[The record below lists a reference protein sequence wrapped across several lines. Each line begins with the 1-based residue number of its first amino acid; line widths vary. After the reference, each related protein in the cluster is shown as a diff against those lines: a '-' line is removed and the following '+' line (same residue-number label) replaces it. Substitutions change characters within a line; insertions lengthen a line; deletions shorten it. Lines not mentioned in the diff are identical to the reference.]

1 MLQWASCSL
10 TLSVSA
16 IEGLL
21 SFHRRRTRKR
31 VDKNKRSLHRLRPLH
46 REENHRSPRRENL
59 GRIRWARQGD
69 DICCGIAYGMKSD
82 TQRPARYSG
91 VPGEMLMFR
100 ARAEISSSDFVE
112 CALNAAATTE

>member
-1 MLQWASCSL
+1 
-10 TLSVSA
+10 
-16 IEGLL
+16 
-21 SFHRRRTRKR
+21 
-31 VDKNKRSLHRLRPLH
+31 
-46 REENHRSPRRENL
+46 
-59 GRIRWARQGD
+59 
-69 DICCGIAYGMKSD
+69 MKSD